1 MSIATVIET
10 DLGKVAH
17 VFVTGASKLK
27 AAIHWAASQEQKIA
41 PEVAA
46 VENVA
51 NALADQIYPGAGTV
65 AAAIEAGM
73 EKLFV
78 AVDSTDAAMQA
89 NLVNIGLDQAAINSL
104 KAALPIV
111 KAQAATVP
119 GA

>member
-1 MSIATVIET
+1 MSVATVIET

-51 NALADQIYPGAGTV
+51 NALADQIYPGADVV
-65 AAAIEAGM
+65 AKAIEAGM
-73 EKLFV
+73 AKLFA

-89 NLVNIGLDQAAINSL
+89 NLANIGLDQTAIATI
-104 KAALPIV
+104 KEAVPIV
-111 KAQAATVP
+111 KAQATTVP